1 MKYSLDTS
9 ALIEPWVRLYPPD
22 VFPQVWEALEGLIA
36 TGAVRASIEVRRELE
51 RQSDALSDWTHRVD
65 GLFVEVDE
73 PQARKVKEIVNA
85 YPDLVK
91 PNSTKS
97 QADPFVIA
105 LAELGGAGVK
115 VVAYEGRA
123 KANAAP
129 RIPNVCAA
137 RRIEVVSMVDVLRA
151 EGFTFSAGG

>member
-22 VFPQVWEALEGLIA
+22 MFSPVWDALEGLIS
-36 TGAVRASIEVRRELE
+36 TGVVRASVEVKRELA
-51 RQSDALSDWTHRVD
+51 RQSDGLYRWACEAE

-73 PQARKVKEIVNA
+73 AQARKVKEIVNA
-85 YPDLVK
+85 YPTLVK

-97 QADPFVIA
+97 AADPFVIG
-105 LAELGGAGVK
+105 LAEVAASGIK

-129 RIPNVCAA
+129 KIPNVCGA
-137 RRIEVVSMVDVLRA
+137 RNIQVVTLVDLLRA
-151 EGFTFSAGG
+151 EGFSL

>member
-22 VFPQVWEALEGLIA
+22 VFAPVWDALEALTESGV
-36 TGAVRASIEVRRELE
+36 VRASVEVKRELE
-51 RQSDALSDWTHRVD
+51 RQSDALYDWARARD

-73 PQARKVKEIVNA
+73 TQARKVKEIVNA
-85 YPDLVK
+85 HPGLVK

-105 LAELGGAGVK
+105 LAEVGGAGIK
-115 VVAYEGRA
+115 VVAYEGWA
-123 KANAAP
+123 KSNAAP
-129 RIPNVCAA
+129 KIPNVCAA
-137 RRIEVVSMVDVLRA
+137 RKIQVVTLVDVLRD
-151 EGFTFSAGG
+151 EGFSL

>member
-1 MKYSLDTS
+1 VKYSLDTS

-22 VFPQVWEALEGLIA
+22 VFAPVWAALETLIES
-36 TGAVRASIEVRRELE
+36 GVVSASVEVKRELA
-51 RQSDALSDWTHRVD
+51 RQSDALYDWARARD
-65 GLFVEVDE
+65 GFFVEVDE

-85 YPDLVK
+85 YPGLVK

-105 LAELGGAGVK
+105 LAEVGGGDVK

-129 RIPNVCAA
+129 KIPNVCAA
-137 RRIEVVSMVDVLRA
+137 RKIQVVTLVDVLRA
-151 EGFTFSAGG
+151 EGFSL